1 MNMLEHSSMKS
12 EHQFLTKLRNVS
24 PTIFK
29 PGGYQRAIVKSQ
41 WIIAGGCCFWS
52 EVVTFLGLL
61 VTTFTGVVALS
72 GAETF

>member
-1 MNMLEHSSMKS
+1 MCYNHT
-12 EHQFLTKLRNVS
+12 HYPLTSAQWVVPN
-24 PTIFK
+24 
-29 PGGYQRAIVKSQ
+29 GYQRAIVKSQ

-52 EVVTFLGLL
+52 VVVTFLGLL

>member
-1 MNMLEHSSMKS
+1 M
-12 EHQFLTKLRNVS
+12 
-24 PTIFK
+24 TIIIRYDQK
-29 PGGYQRAIVKSQ
+29 AIEKSQ

-61 VTTFTGVVALS
+61 VTTFPGVVALS

>member
-1 MNMLEHSSMKS
+1 MKS
-12 EHQFLTKLRNVS
+12 EHQFLTNLRNVC
-24 PTIFK
+24 PTIIK
-29 PGGYQRAIVKSQ
+29 LTRWVVPNGYQRAIVKSQ

-52 EVVTFLGLL
+52 AVVTFLGLL